1 MRLSAPA
8 VLLRRGESLLYRVEA
23 SPIPEA
29 TTLEPINHD
38 LSAALH
44 GALRVIGGILNL
56 LLHPSGFDGAQR
68 SSRLLDLVQAFHS
81 ALDLIR

>member
-23 SPIPEA
+23 SPIPE

-38 LSAALH
+38 LSAALR
-44 GALRVIGGILNL
+44 GALMVIGGILNL